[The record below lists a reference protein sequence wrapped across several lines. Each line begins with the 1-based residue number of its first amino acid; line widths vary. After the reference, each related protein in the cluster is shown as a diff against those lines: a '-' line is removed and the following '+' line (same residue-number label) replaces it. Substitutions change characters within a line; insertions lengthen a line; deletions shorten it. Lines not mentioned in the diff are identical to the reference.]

1 MFRYALGLLCV
12 LWVAGCEDPEEPGWI
27 CSMNFEYD
35 RVSDRCVC
43 IEGYAL
49 HENRCVL
56 KTELCD
62 SSLGLVYS
70 DEKSECVCLDGF
82 ALKDGYCQNIDE
94 CAEGTAQCGAHGQC
108 QDAVVSTR
116 SAAKYNC
123 ICDEGFQEKILDSG
137 EVTCVDIDECDE
149 NYRICGAH
157 GTCQNLE
164 GSYRCECDDK
174 TTELSSDGK
183 SCVDINECDLGRDS
197 CGAHGVCRNHD
208 ITDSSYGYGCD
219 CDEGFQEKI
228 LASGEVTCVDIDE
241 CAKNHLI
248 CGDHGT
254 CQNLEGDYLCECD
267 DKTALSSDGKSCV
280 DINECDLGRDF
291 CGAHGIC
298 RNYDINDIATGSYAY
313 RCDCDFANNYKE
325 EVRLDG
331 LLTCQHMDCR
341 MGTEKREVGGE
352 CVDIDECEQNMHACG
367 EHGRCQ
373 NSDYVHESDKY
384 RCICDEG
391 YEEHFI
397 GEGEYRCDPVR

>member
-157 GTCQNLE
+157 GACQNLE
-164 GSYRCECDDK
+164 GSYRCECDDM
-174 TTELSSDGK
+174 
-183 SCVDINECDLGRDS
+183 
-197 CGAHGVCRNHD
+197 
-208 ITDSSYGYGCD
+208 
-219 CDEGFQEKI
+219 
-228 LASGEVTCVDIDE
+228 
-241 CAKNHLI
+241 
-248 CGDHGT
+248 
-254 CQNLEGDYLCECD
+254 
-267 DKTALSSDGKSCV
+267 TALSRDGKSCV

-298 RNYDINDIATGSYAY
+298 RNYDINDASSYGY
-313 RCDCDFANNYKE
+313 GCDCEAGYSRE
-325 EVRLDG
+325 ERFDG
-331 LLTCQHMDCR
+331 LLTCQHMDCDR
-341 MGTEKREVGGE
+341 GTEAPEGSDD